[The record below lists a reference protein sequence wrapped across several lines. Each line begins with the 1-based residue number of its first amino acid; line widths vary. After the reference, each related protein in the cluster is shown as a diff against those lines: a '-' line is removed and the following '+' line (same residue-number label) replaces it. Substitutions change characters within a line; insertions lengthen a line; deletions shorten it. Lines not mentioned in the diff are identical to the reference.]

1 MKRGNPRR
9 EGGKKGGRD
18 EREREG
24 RTGGRARGRDIW
36 KVGMGCDSNII
47 MKWVHMAWN
56 GCLIGKC
63 CYKAS

>member
-1 MKRGNPRR
+1 MKPGNARR

-18 EREREG
+18 ERDGGRDGREEGTYGREG
-24 RTGGRARGRDIW
+24 WGVIA
-36 KVGMGCDSNII
+36 I

-63 CYKAS
+63 CYKASLL

>member
-1 MKRGNPRR
+1 MKPGNPRR

-24 RTGGRARGRDIW
+24 GTDERKGRGVIA
-36 KVGMGCDSNII
+36 I
-47 MKWVHMAWN
+47 MKWVDMAWN

-63 CYKAS
+63 CYKDSII